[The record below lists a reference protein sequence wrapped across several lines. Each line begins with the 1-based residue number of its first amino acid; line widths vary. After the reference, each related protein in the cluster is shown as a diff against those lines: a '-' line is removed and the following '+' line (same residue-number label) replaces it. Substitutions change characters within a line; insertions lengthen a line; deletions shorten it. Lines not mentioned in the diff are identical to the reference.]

1 MKLEVVV
8 TSAKVIKCSFLL
20 QCAKTFNSNPG
31 NPIHTENPSLA
42 NQSSFGKENRFIKTR
57 EPRSFHGAEQSG
69 KRSIHKGVSYGFRP
83 SLFPRKLHMFM
94 KYGPKV
100 QTSFTTQSCTHQGL
114 ISKKNKSSRAALD
127 DPPSLGDQR
136 PLLRQNFTR
145 LSIGAVVEIRS
156 PPGSSPIMPF
166 YCPDN
171 HVIT

>member
-20 QCAKTFNSNPG
+20 QCAKTTFNSNPG

-42 NQSSFGKENRFIKTR
+42 NQSSFGKENRFIKKFPWRRT
-57 EPRSFHGAEQSG
+57 ESG

-114 ISKKNKSSRAALD
+114 ISKKNKSSLALLQMILQAQEINALYCGKI
-127 DPPSLGDQR
+127 SLRSYYYYRRGNSIS
-136 PLLRQNFTR
+136 PWELANHALL
-145 LSIGAVVEIRS
+145 LS
-156 PPGSSPIMPF
+156 
-166 YCPDN
+166 
-171 HVIT
+171 

>member
-42 NQSSFGKENRFIKTR
+42 NQSSFGKENRFIKKFPWRRT
-57 EPRSFHGAEQSG
+57 ESG

-114 ISKKNKSSRAALD
+114 ISKKNKSSRGAALD

-136 PLLRQNFTR
+136 PLLRQNFTKVLLLLWSSSSWKFDLPLGAR
-145 LSIGAVVEIRS
+145 QSCPSIVLI
-156 PPGSSPIMPF
+156 
-166 YCPDN
+166 
-171 HVIT
+171 IT

>member
-1 MKLEVVV
+1 MPNRLQGGAEVMKLEVVV

-20 QCAKTFNSNPG
+20 QCAKTTFNSNPG

-57 EPRSFHGAEQSG
+57 ELRSFHGAEQSG

-114 ISKKNKSSRAALD
+114 ISKKNKSSLAL
-127 DPPSLGDQR
+127 L
-136 PLLRQNFTR
+136 
-145 LSIGAVVEIRS
+145 
-156 PPGSSPIMPF
+156 
-166 YCPDN
+166 
-171 HVIT
+171 

>member
-1 MKLEVVV
+1 MKLEVV

-42 NQSSFGKENRFIKTR
+42 NQSSFGKENRFIKKFPWRRT
-57 EPRSFHGAEQSG
+57 ESG

-114 ISKKNKSSRAALD
+114 ISKKNKSSAAVVVVIPKALELQINALYCGKI
-127 DPPSLGDQR
+127 SLGLALVPSWKFDL
-136 PLLRQNFTR
+136 PLGARQSCP
-145 LSIGAVVEIRS
+145 SIVLI
-156 PPGSSPIMPF
+156 
-166 YCPDN
+166 
-171 HVIT
+171 IT